1 MTGFQKVQTLL
12 AVSNGVL
19 AEMFSNLAWRGR

>member
-1 MTGFQKVQTLL
+1 LL

-19 AEMFSNLAWRGR
+19 AEMFSTMAWPGR